1 MTQVCSKGTIKSV
14 YKCDNEQGEKLKKLI
29 QKIMYYL
36 VCLLMTPG
44 VKMCYYIAV
53 QLIDNSENKKIKG
66 ILAVLA
72 SYIIELGQFGL
83 RVDFNSYKLSL
94 IIEMMLVYLA
104 VLVILWIRKSNR
116 NLINISVFV
125 PLAIMYPMCIYAV
138 PEGTNTALMLTSWF
152 VGSAF
157 CNLYMYIAFDIP
169 DMKNQKKALRK
180 IEDNRVLRDSQTDV
194 MQIYQGFG
202 QKSIE
207 SIDEIKAAIIKNISA
222 EQLDENIKN
231 TVTDMRVKEYCSNTI
246 VNQIIYL
253 MKNRCTDIEF
263 DADVDVNCIIEID
276 ELSLSSVML
285 NMRGDYLTI
294 NVVNSYSG
302 KVKAKKADKSSVL
315 REHGWGRIIIKDI
328 AKKYGGQ
335 FNTVI
340 SKNMYTAKVILCSD
354 KRGEIEPV

>member
-1 MTQVCSKGTIKSV
+1 
-14 YKCDNEQGEKLKKLI
+14 
-29 QKIMYYL
+29 
-36 VCLLMTPG
+36 MTPG
-44 VKMCYYIAV
+44 VKISYYIAV
-53 QLIDNSENKKIKG
+53 QLIDNSKNKKVKG
-66 ILAVLA
+66 ILLTLA
-72 SYIIELGQFGL
+72 SYIIELGLFGL
-83 RVDFNSYKLSL
+83 QADFNSYKMSL
-94 IIEMMLVYLA
+94 IIEMILVYLA
-104 VLVILWIRKSNR
+104 VLMILWIKKRNR

-125 PLAIMYPMCIYAV
+125 PLAIMYPMYVYAV
-138 PEGTNTALMLTSWF
+138 PGGTNTALMLTSWF
-152 VGSAF
+152 AGSAF

-169 DMKNQKKALRK
+169 DMRNQKKALRK
-180 IEDNRVLRDSQTDV
+180 IEDNRVLRDNQTDV
-194 MQIYQGFG
+194 MKIYQGFG

-207 SIDEIKAAIIKNISA
+207 SIDEIKAAIIKNVSA
-222 EQLDENIKN
+222 EQLDNNIRN

-263 DADVDVNCIIEID
+263 EANVDVNSIIEID

-285 NMRGDYLTI
+285 NLLDNAYNYCEADKKSSEKYIKLTMNMRGDYLTI

>member
-1 MTQVCSKGTIKSV
+1 
-14 YKCDNEQGEKLKKLI
+14 
-29 QKIMYYL
+29 
-36 VCLLMTPG
+36 MTPG
-44 VKMCYYIAV
+44 VKISYYIAV

-72 SYIIELGQFGL
+72 SYIIELGLFGL

-94 IIEMMLVYLA
+94 IIEMILVYLA
-104 VLVILWIRKSNR
+104 VLVILWIKKCNR
-116 NLINISVFV
+116 NFINIAVFV
-125 PLAIMYPMCIYAV
+125 PLVIMYPLCIYAV

-157 CNLYMYIAFDIP
+157 CNLSMYILFDIP

-222 EQLDENIKN
+222 EQLDENIKS

-263 DADVDVNCIIEID
+263 EADVDVNSIIEID

-285 NMRGDYLTI
+285 NLLDNAYNYCEADKKSSEKYIRLTMNMRGDYLTI